1 MEKFFLFLI
10 LIVPFT
16 VILLH
21 QINQRYVKDIDLKV
35 YFVLPIMIYLLGL
48 FLLLTNSSNLG
59 SYELNYIDIHSIN
72 IPLTFLFNSSN
83 ILMSIVVLL
92 VSLCVLVYSSK
103 FISGE
108 NLYRHF
114 RYSLFLTVFI
124 SSMVFFS
131 LSNDLLSSFIFW
143 EFLGLCSFFLIA
155 FYNHD
160 KKAIYSSIM
169 AFWLTRLG
177 DLFFLMGLIIIYFGS
192 SSMGFDEINKFL
204 STTPNS
210 FNNMAFIFILIGILT
225 KCAQY
230 PFTVWLPRAMK
241 GPTPISALI
250 HSATMVVAGILLLYK
265 MSPSIS
271 FFPFVQDSIL
281 YIGLITSLLCAIYAL
296 YEDDLKA
303 VLAYSTLSHIGF
315 MMIPLGQN
323 SQNLGFFHLYSH
335 SFFKSLLFLI
345 AGYLI
350 IKYNENSIKKLKNKL
365 TLFSPVG
372 IIFTIGCL
380 SLAGI
385 FPLTGSFSKEHIII
399 NFLNVEGY
407 IPSVILIISIIFTCL
422 YSSKLLFNVIKIE
435 KNNFSNFFNSFNN
448 ELLYLVPIT
457 FLGILSLLGFFSQ
470 NFYLNFLKIS
480 FEEITIIQLLSIQ
493 LPIIF
498 IFILNYFYEEK
509 IKIITNDIIQISKY
523 FIEIENI
530 YRTLYRNIFVQFG
543 KFIGWFDRNIID
555 GIINLPPYFIVNLSS
570 YFQKVQNGFIRGY
583 ASKFIIIIIFVI
595 IILGISYNI

>member
-1 MEKFFLFLI
+1 
-10 LIVPFT
+10 
-16 VILLH
+16 
-21 QINQRYVKDIDLKV
+21 
-35 YFVLPIMIYLLGL
+35 
-48 FLLLTNSSNLG
+48 
-59 SYELNYIDIHSIN
+59 
-72 IPLTFLFNSSN
+72 
-83 ILMSIVVLL
+83 
-92 VSLCVLVYSSK
+92 
-103 FISGE
+103 
-108 NLYRHF
+108 
-114 RYSLFLTVFI
+114 
-124 SSMVFFS
+124 
-131 LSNDLLSSFIFW
+131 
-143 EFLGLCSFFLIA
+143 
-155 FYNHD
+155 
-160 KKAIYSSIM
+160 
-169 AFWLTRLG
+169 
-177 DLFFLMGLIIIYFGS
+177 
-192 SSMGFDEINKFL
+192 
-204 STTPNS
+204 
-210 FNNMAFIFILIGILT
+210 
-225 KCAQY
+225 
-230 PFTVWLPRAMK
+230 
-241 GPTPISALI
+241 
-250 HSATMVVAGILLLYK
+250 
-265 MSPSIS
+265 
-271 FFPFVQDSIL
+271 L

-470 NFYLNFLKIS
+470 NFYLNFLNIS